1 MPIVHVPVNI
11 FHKHLGGEIR
21 NFLNKKLK
29 AFEEL

>member
-21 NFLNKKLK
+21 NF
-29 AFEEL
+29 